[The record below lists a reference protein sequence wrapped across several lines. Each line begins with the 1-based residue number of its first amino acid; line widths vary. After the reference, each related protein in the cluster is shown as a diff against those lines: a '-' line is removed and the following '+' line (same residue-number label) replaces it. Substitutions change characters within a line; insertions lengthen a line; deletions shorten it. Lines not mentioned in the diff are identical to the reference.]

1 LLEKLQKDEQLSRIP
16 VAMLT
21 SQGKRIHIEN
31 AANLGAKA
39 YFVKAYTDQEVLEGA
54 ERLLRGQVAGKILEL
69 FGQ

>member
-1 LLEKLQKDEQLSRIP
+1 
-16 VAMLT
+16 LT